1 MPTRKVEFV
10 NAAGYK
16 LSAKINLPLSRAPY
30 PFALFAHVF
39 TGNKNLL
46 SARYISRA
54 LTQNGIGVM
63 RFDFTGLGESEGE
76 FADTNF
82 TSNVED
88 LISASDYLAEHYTA
102 PSILIGHS
110 LGGAAALF
118 ASRQLDNIKAVVTIG
133 SPSYPEHV
141 THLIKDSIE
150 TIEKQ
155 GCARVNVGGRDFMIK
170 KHFLDD
176 LRSQDHIE
184 TISELRKG
192 LLVMHSPQDTT
203 VGIDNA
209 ANIYQLA
216 KHPKSFVT
224 LDGADH
230 LLTDKRDAH
239 YAGQVISSWVTRYV
253 DFPEDEKLKTDEQV
267 VVRLEDEDV
276 FTSDI
281 LAGHHALI
289 ADEPTSFGG
298 NDFGPSPY
306 ELLNS
311 SLGACTAMTL
321 QLYARRKKWDLKEVK
336 VHLTHAKRNHHEDDM
351 AHPEEKSSMIDR
363 FERILELKGNL
374 TMDQKRRLL
383 EIAGKCPVHRT
394 LSTPQEFVS
403 RLIEDEEWTIEKSEH

>member
-1 MPTRKVEFV
+1 MPTKKVEFF
-10 NAAGYK
+10 NKAGIR
-16 LSAKINLPLSRAPY
+16 LSAKIDLPLSRAPY

-39 TGNKNLL
+39 TGNKNLI
-46 SARYISRA
+46 SAKHISRA

-63 RFDFTGLGESEGE
+63 RFDFTGLGESEGD

-88 LISASDYLAEHYTA
+88 LIAASDYLKEYFSA

-118 ASRQLDNIKAVVTIG
+118 AGKELNNIKAVVTIG

-141 THLIKDSIE
+141 THLIKDDIE
-150 TIEKQ
+150 TIEKN
-155 GCARVNVGGRDFMIK
+155 GCATVNVGGRDFVIK
-170 KHFLDD
+170 KQFLDD
-176 LRSQDHIE
+176 IRSHDHIDI
-184 TISELRKG
+184 ISDLGKG
-192 LLVMHSPQDTT
+192 LLVMHSPQDTI

-230 LLTDKRDAH
+230 MLTDQKDAY

-253 DFPEDEKLKTDEQV
+253 EFPEEEKLKTDEQV
-267 VVRLEDEDV
+267 VVRLEDEDIY
-276 FTSDI
+276 TTDI
-281 LAGHHALI
+281 LAGSHSMT
-289 ADEPTSFGG
+289 ADEPASIGG

-321 QLYARRKKWDLKEVK
+321 QMYARRKKWDLQEVT
-336 VHLTHAKRNHHEDDM
+336 VHLSHAKKNSHPDDM
-351 AHPEEKSSMIDR
+351 NQLGAANSLIDR
-363 FERILELKGNL
+363 FERIIELKGDL
-374 TMDQKRRLL
+374 TGEQRMRLL
-383 EIAGKCPVHRT
+383 DIANKCPVHRT
-394 LSTPQEFVS
+394 LATPQEFAT
-403 RLIEDEEWTIEKSEH
+403 RLLEQEEWQITKGH